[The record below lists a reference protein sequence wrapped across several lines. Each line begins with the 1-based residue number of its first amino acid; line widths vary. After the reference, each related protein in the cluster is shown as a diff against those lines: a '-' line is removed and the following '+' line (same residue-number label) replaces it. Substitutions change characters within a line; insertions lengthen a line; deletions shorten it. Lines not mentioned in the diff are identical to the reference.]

1 MLAGRVRRPGA
12 GPPACRGQL
21 QLEVSFLGNLP
32 PDTKDAHTLRFLT
45 GMAGGTRWKVW
56 ALLGALLALVVLD
69 EVLDARSGSQPAAPV
84 GGGAGGD
91 LPSRPP
97 AVALVVQPP
106 PAAGADRRAEPDKLV
121 LDRLDGPPG
130 EPTAWANLT
139 YQHCDAH
146 PLQACAQLPDYFE
159 AHTVSRSHLFALE
172 RDARIIKMSNTWSR
186 LEYPKNQEF
195 WVTTWRGSPESDD
208 GHVRGV
214 GTRTANSFTLNGWI
228 VSGSENVTDGDLCDG
243 HVTTPS
249 RCVAAIAGVER
260 HSPYYHS
267 GSGYYYPSGFRVTR
281 LGYKVEPRIAG
292 GTIVLTCEF
301 GMGTSTGGLPGQK
314 GSCTGIYNWTTPT
327 EDILYVDDR
336 NRRQEP
342 IDPRTKTRAKYW
354 EFPNMRD
361 HVLDKCFRV
370 LNAQD
375 IEDMRSHYEDMRSV
389 EREHKK
395 HMKEAYMRKK
405 GYMRKRKAPR
415 LAEGADPVR
424 EPAAQMPGPA
434 PGAAEAAASTEKG
447 WWEKYKVG
455 DLWTMDCPKS
465 EDLVPGQGQGH

>member
-159 AHTVSRSHLFALE
+159 AHTMSRSHLFALE

-249 RCVAAIAGVER
+249 RCVAAIAGVETQ
-260 HSPYYHS
+260 SPICSADGGCGRYSS
-267 GSGYYYPSGFRVTR
+267 GVNTDT
-281 LGYKVEPRIAG
+281 RIAG

-301 GMGTSTGGLPGQK
+301 GMGTSTGLPGQK

-327 EDILYVDDR
+327 QDIIWEDYDEEE
-336 NRRQEP
+336 EP
-342 IDPRTKTRAKYW
+342 IDPRTTAVFSRLSADEKEAFREKARKRRAWEMRGKRAKLYGERGW
-354 EFPNMRD
+354 ESWKFPTMRD
-361 HVLDKCFRV
+361 LVLNKCFRV
-370 LNAQD
+370 LTSQD
-375 IEDMRSHYEDMRSV
+375 IEDIRKIYEEFRKPEWKRTSK
-389 EREHKK
+389 RN
-395 HMKEAYMRKK
+395 YMNGGLPPQR
-405 GYMRKRKAPR
+405 
-415 LAEGADPVR
+415 V
-424 EPAAQMPGPA
+424 
-434 PGAAEAAASTEKG
+434 
-447 WWEKYKVG
+447 KVG
-455 DLWTMDCPKS
+455 DLLELYCPAS
-465 EDLVPGQGQGH
+465 EE